1 MNNMD
6 LWTAVSQTPKEA
18 QKPIKGGRLN
28 GFTDINPVWRFRML
42 TEVFGPCGTGWK
54 FVIRDRQ
61 LAPAENGEVKAF
73 VSVDLYY
80 KENGEWSEA
89 IPGEGGSSFVS
100 TEKGGKYVN
109 DECYKMALS
118 DAIGTACKA
127 LGMSADIYFAN
138 GDRTKYTAPQ
148 AQASPAYQAPRC
160 EVCGKPIED
169 IRFKSGKVS
178 RAEDI
183 ARTTK
188 NTQGKQMCYY
198 CWKKAQ
204 EAANDAGDHA
214 G

>member
-6 LWTAVSQTPKEA
+6 LWTAVSSTPKEA
-18 QKPIKGGRLN
+18 QKTIKGGRLN

-42 TEVFGPCGTGWK
+42 TEVFGPCGIGWK
-54 FVIRDRQ
+54 YIIRDRQ
-61 LAPAENGEVKAF
+61 LVPAETGEIKAF

-100 TEKGGKYVN
+100 TEKDKKYVN

-127 LGMSADIYFAN
+127 LGMSADIYFAS
-138 GDRTKYTAPQ
+138 GDRTKYTGAPVQ
-148 AQASPAYQAPRC
+148 PAPAYQPPRC

-169 IRFKSGKVS
+169 VKFKSGKIS
-178 RAEDI
+178 RADDI
-183 ARTTK
+183 ANTTK
-188 NTQGKQMCYY
+188 GLYGKRMCFY
-198 CWKKAQ
+198 CYKKTQ
-204 EAANDAGDHA
+204 EAQNATGNHTD
-214 G
+214 

>member
-1 MNNMD
+1 
-6 LWTAVSQTPKEA
+6 
-18 QKPIKGGRLN
+18 
-28 GFTDINPVWRFRML
+28 
-42 TEVFGPCGTGWK
+42 
-54 FVIRDRQ
+54 
-61 LAPAENGEVKAF
+61 
-73 VSVDLYY
+73 
-80 KENGEWSEA
+80 
-89 IPGEGGSSFVS
+89 
-100 TEKGGKYVN
+100 
-109 DECYKMALS
+109 MALS

-148 AQASPAYQAPRC
+148 EQATPAYQAPRC

-178 RAEDI
+178 KAADI